1 MGYKV
6 THGRIKEKYN
16 PNPNAAER
24 AFELHLYQQPCFG
37 CRGHTHVAH
46 HTRLEFEGK
55 RWRRDHRWQLPLC
68 NPCHADAHAVREA
81 DWLASIGKT
90 PEHAIA
96 YMNVQWGLSQ
106 RARHAA

>member
-6 THGRIKEKYN
+6 NHGRIKEKYN

-37 CRGHTHVAH
+37 CRGQTHVAH

-90 PEHAIA
+90 ETAAIA

-106 RARHAA
+106 RKAA